1 MNKSLDEIKEILNSH
16 REELR
21 GKYKI
26 TKIGIFGSY
35 VRGEQ
40 KIRSDV
46 DILVEIGEPM
56 GLLRF
61 VHIENLLSDLLQ
73 VKVDLVSKEG
83 IRAELKERI
92 INEVVYI

>member
-1 MNKSLDEIKEILNSH
+1 MNKSLNEIKEILNSH
-16 REELR
+16 REELS

-61 VHIENLLSDLLQ
+61 VHIENLLSDLLH
-73 VKVDLVSKEG
+73 VKIDLMTQ
-83 IRAELKERI
+83 
-92 INEVVYI
+92 